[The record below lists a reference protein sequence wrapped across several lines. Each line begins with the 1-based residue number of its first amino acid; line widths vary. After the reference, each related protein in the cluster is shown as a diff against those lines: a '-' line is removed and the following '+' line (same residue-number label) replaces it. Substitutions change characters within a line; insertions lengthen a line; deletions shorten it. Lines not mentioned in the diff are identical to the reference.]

1 MSTPKDLV
9 GKPSKRRCP
18 GAFANLGHPP
28 PTTNPDAP
36 ALRRWKATWDAL
48 SPQLTDERPVTPPG
62 SPFDPVQEAIVAAQ
76 IKRAR
81 PLLPAGDRGEFD
93 LDWPRLSLPIGD
105 QELEVFFQF
114 VHADPDGRLKMY
126 RLKTARIRQE
136 REFVSAPEE
145 IATVVSD
152 PRFPDSMEAY
162 EIRTADGEMIRME
175 MPADKAQETL
185 AALEHDYRRMA
196 EADRREIHEG
206 THCSMCDVADL
217 CNAFPAIDPTAE
229 KIAPHRKRR
238 LPSLH
243 RLMLSKSRIEEMDL
257 CQRRA
262 AWKAWF
268 SIPADLDHH
277 SRETS
282 PGLAMGSRFHRLMAE
297 ALLSD
302 DPDTYFRGDPD
313 MEPLYLQHRNLPCA
327 PAVRVKRTEFPL
339 GFTIRFR
346 TRGQSVSVVSYGL
359 ADAVGREPG
368 DTPAAIDHK
377 TGATGGSNPLE
388 AEIYALGLLLRFP
401 NSPTVATH
409 IHHLAVGR
417 EPVCER
423 VSWERARIGQLAS
436 RLGGLAE
443 TAARWDLL
451 DATSPPF
458 RVGEWCGTCPFEQRC
473 RSFR

>member
-36 ALRRWKATWDAL
+36 PLRRWKATWDAL
-48 SPQLTDERPVTPPG
+48 SAELTDERPVTPPG
-62 SPFDPVQEAIVAAQ
+62 YPFDPVQAAIVAAQ
-76 IKRAR
+76 IKRAK
-81 PLLPAGDRGEFD
+81 PLLPARDRGEFD

-114 VHADPDGRLKMY
+114 VHADPDGHLKMY
-126 RLKTARIRQE
+126 RLKTAQIREEQ
-136 REFVSAPEE
+136 EFVSAPEE

-162 EIRTADGEMIRME
+162 EIRTADGEMIRLE
-175 MPADKAQETL
+175 MPADRAQETL
-185 AALEHDYRRMA
+185 AELEHDYQRMA
-196 EADRREIHEG
+196 EADPREIHEG
-206 THCSMCDVADL
+206 PHCSMCDVADL
-217 CNAFPAIDPTAE
+217 CHTFPAIDPTAE
-229 KIAPHRKRR
+229 KIAPRRKRR
-238 LPSLH
+238 LPSFH

-282 PGLAMGSRFHRLMAE
+282 PGMAVGIRFHRLMAE

-302 DPDTYFRGDPD
+302 DPGQFFRGDPET
-313 MEPLYLQHRNLPCA
+313 EPLYFQHRDLHCTP
-327 PAVRVKRTEFPL
+327 PVEVKKTEFPL

-359 ADAVGREPG
+359 ADAVGKEP
-368 DTPAAIDHK
+368 DHTPAAIDHK
-377 TGATGGSNPLE
+377 TGRSGGSNPRE

-409 IHHLAVGR
+409 IHHLAFGR
-417 EPVCER
+417 DPVCER
-423 VSWERARIGQLAS
+423 VTWERDRIGELAS
-436 RLGGLAE
+436 RLGSLAE

-458 RVGEWCGTCPFEQRC
+458 RAGEWCATCPFEQRC
-473 RSFR
+473 LSFR